1 MSSKTQR
8 FGLNHY
14 GGSVPGSLSDDGGK
28 FTGRDR
34 QLIDRLL
41 AAFEVHDH
49 AGGERLADPVAAP
62 ATSLV
67 TTGGQL
73 PGGTTYYYRVSYV
86 DEFGLETAAGPEVS
100 VTTPAALSEPPTP
113 AVTAVT
119 GGVLDAGIYY
129 YAATWHAADGTETTL
144 SAPAVINLQGDLQT
158 VRVTFADPIPAGAAQ
173 VSIWRQGPLD
183 SGFTRIATV
192 TTTGFTQYDDDGSVA
207 SDPCACDPEN
217 LPPDTN
223 ETNATNRIRLTLP
236 SAEISPPTLVQK
248 WRVYRTTTSGSYP
261 ASSLIAEVTETA
273 DELTGALVDFWIDDG
288 SAEPTAGRPLEL
300 SQTLLPSVA
309 VGGGGGAGGQVF
321 IKDANGVTWRV
332 YASGYGQVVTESL
345 STPVEG
351 AASAL
356 VLVDATDGVWRVT
369 VGTDGILTSTKE
381 AALAGEREW
390 AYGTGPHLPT
400 ADGTVTWLLRI
411 GTDGALETHGDL
423 GRANRVYLEPRAE
436 PTTPTEGAV
445 LWVTD
450 AGELKFKN
458 HLGTVATLAGP

>member
-14 GGSVPGSLSDDGGK
+14 GGAVPGSLSDDGGK

-41 AAFEVHDH
+41 AAFEVHNH
-49 AGGERLADPVAAP
+49 QGGERLADPVSAP
-62 ATSLV
+62 AV
-67 TTGGQL
+67 TLDPNGGAL
-73 PGGTTYYYRVSYV
+73 PAGTTFFYRVSYV
-86 DEFGLETAAGPEVS
+86 DQYGLETAAGPEVS
-100 VTTPAALSEPPTP
+100 ETTPAALEAPPTP
-113 AVTAVT
+113 AVTAVS
-119 GGVLDAGIYY
+119 GGVLEAGIYY
-129 YAATWHAADGTETTL
+129 HAATWHAADGTETTL

-158 VRVTFADPIPAGAAQ
+158 VRVSFADPIPAGATQ

-192 TTTGFTQYDDDGSVA
+192 TTTGFTYYDDTGSVA

-217 LPPDTN
+217 MPPDTN
-223 ETNATNRIRLTLP
+223 ETNATSRIRLTLP

-261 ASSLIAEVTETA
+261 ASSLMAEVTETA

-288 SAEPTAGRPLEL
+288 SAEPTAGQPLEL
-300 SQTLLPSVA
+300 SQTLRPSTD
-309 VGGGGGAGGQVF
+309 VGGSGGVGGQVF
-321 IKDANGVTWRV
+321 IADANGATWRL
-332 YASGYGQVVTESL
+332 YASGSGQLVTEKL
-345 STPVEG
+345 STPV
-351 AASAL
+351 SATVSAF
-356 VLVDATDGVWRVT
+356 VLVDSIDKPWRVT
-369 VGTDGILTSTKE
+369 VGTDGVLSTIQQ
-381 AALAGEREW
+381 AALTGEREW
-390 AYGTGPHLPT
+390 AHGTGPHLPT
-400 ADGTVTWLLRI
+400 SDGSVTWRL
-411 GTDGALETHGDL
+411 GVATDGALETFGDL
-423 GRANRVYLEPRAE
+423 ERANRVYLEPRAE